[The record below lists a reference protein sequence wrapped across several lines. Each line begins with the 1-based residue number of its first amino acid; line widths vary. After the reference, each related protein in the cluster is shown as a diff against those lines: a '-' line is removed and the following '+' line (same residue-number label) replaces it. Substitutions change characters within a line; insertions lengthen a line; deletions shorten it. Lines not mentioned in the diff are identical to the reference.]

1 MERPPSAAKAAH
13 GLEFA
18 LRNGRRPTPA
28 ALPEQRS
35 CRYRTCVCEWP
46 QARTLPD
53 FSALRLQG
61 RSRFSGRLAAGKVGR
76 AATAAEIRESDLAGR
91 ISFGP
96 RWKFD
101 EPPSSSNQ
109 IPYRPSFERC
119 RKVCA
124 PMQTLRHRCAAFACG
139 HSASRAI
146 GGIQLNPPNESGTVQ
161 MNNAC
166 GGNRFRTMLERTF
179 RGNTTIPD
187 YSTQQVRRIANI
199 VLSEDVSGEDASA
212 VLLAL
217 IFGTFERHEFYSN
230 PTGFSRGPSACRPS
244 AEGFLPSARPADSNA
259 GCDLERS
266 LRANAAHRTC
276 RHREPEGDIL
286 LNVRSAA
293 EMHSCMPGSPEIP
306 PRSCPR
312 CTPDLRRN
320 LRSNPASV
328 RSIPVMKSGP
338 ANSGHGYP
346 KCAATYCRDA
356 LSHAAMRSNSPG
368 GINRSL
374 RKRRRERSFQSGN
387 QPLFRI
393 SKGYDMI
400 TDEQMRNRG
409 LRQAQPDDS
418 ADGLRSSENSFNAE
432 SARSGGKSLREPTSQ
447 KRIRA
452 FVWDASKQDVTD
464 RTRRVAA
471 WETAPI
477 HPEEPFKGL
486 DSKFRSDIKSVEH
499 LHILDRP
506 SSEIVKPRVSA
517 HAENKLTLWLPFD
530 TPLSAYWAAESAL
543 GRYSMNAV
551 KIDDRIGRII
561 ITSDEA
567 ADYGYTPFIKR
578 SFTAKDKRA
587 KAIRPSETKHFLH
600 YLQYAS
606 AKRTGDAAQ
615 DEFELKL
622 MFTVSNCQEIQFR
635 ASEELIRHAD
645 SNGFL
650 QRPLEEAFEDLKELW
665 DALRT
670 GRRPFCPPTR
680 WDVITMLREKGHL
693 LPADKKH
700 SALRPILSSATFG
713 DIARILENTRL
724 CPIDAI
730 RSSSR
735 TSEAV
740 RARYIAA
747 HVMRWATSK
756 SVAQIGHALG
766 ERDHS
771 SVVHG
776 LKQIDAWAKD
786 RPVNARFLD
795 MFCRL
800 ADNVGIC
807 NALRSDPGMKK
818 RLANIPPLARSSQ
831 LSG

>member
-1 MERPPSAAKAAH
+1 MNSA
-13 GLEFA
+13 
-18 LRNGRRPTPA
+18 
-28 ALPEQRS
+28 
-35 CRYRTCVCEWP
+35 YR
-46 QARTLPD
+46 
-53 FSALRLQG
+53 
-61 RSRFSGRLAAGKVGR
+61 
-76 AATAAEIRESDLAGR
+76 
-91 ISFGP
+91 
-96 RWKFD
+96 
-101 EPPSSSNQ
+101 
-109 IPYRPSFERC
+109 
-119 RKVCA
+119 
-124 PMQTLRHRCAAFACG
+124 
-139 HSASRAI
+139 
-146 GGIQLNPPNESGTVQ
+146 
-161 MNNAC
+161 
-166 GGNRFRTMLERTF
+166 GNRLRTMIKRTF
-179 RGNTTIPD
+179 RGNATIPD
-187 YSTQQVRRIANI
+187 YSTQQVRRIASI
-199 VLSEDVSGEDASA
+199 VLSEEVSGEEAPA
-212 VLLAL
+212 ILLAL
-217 IFGTFERHEFYSN
+217 VVGSCNSCGFSTN
-230 PTGFSRGPSACRPS
+230 LTGFRRRPSACRS
-244 AEGFLPSARPADSNA
+244 SVEGLLPPARPADSNA
-259 GCDLERS
+259 GCDPERS
-266 LRANAAHRTC
+266 LRGNAVHGTC
-276 RHREPEGDIL
+276 RRRESDGNIL
-286 LNVRSAA
+286 PNNRNAS
-293 EMHSCMPGSPEIP
+293 EMHSGMPGSPEIP
-306 PRSCPR
+306 PCSRPR
-312 CTPDLRRN
+312 CAPGLRRN
-320 LRSNPASV
+320 IRSNPASA
-328 RSIPVMKSGP
+328 RSIPVVKSGP
-338 ANSGHGYP
+338 ANSGPGYP
-346 KCAATYCRDA
+346 KCAATYRRDA
-356 LSHAAMRSNSPG
+356 LSPAAKRNISLG

-374 RKRRRERSFQSGN
+374 RKRRRERLFRSGN

-393 SKGYDMI
+393 PKGNDMT
-400 TDEQMRNRG
+400 TDEQVCNRG
-409 LRQAQPDDS
+409 PRKAQPDDS
-418 ADGLRSSENSFNAE
+418 ASGPRSSENASNTDA
-432 SARSGGKSLREPTSQ
+432 ARSSGTSLREPIAQ

-471 WETAPI
+471 WENAPAC
-477 HPEEPFKGL
+477 PEERFEGL
-486 DSKFRSDIKSVEH
+486 DAKFRSDIKSVEH
-499 LHILDRP
+499 LHVLDRP

-517 HAENKLTLWLPFD
+517 HAEDKLTLWLPFD

-543 GRYSMNAV
+543 GQYGMNAV

-567 ADYGYTPFIKR
+567 ADYGYAPFIKR
-578 SFTAKDKRA
+578 SFTPKDKRA

-606 AKRTGDAAQ
+606 VMRTGDIEQ

-622 MFTVSNCQEIQFR
+622 MFTVSNCREVQFQ

-645 SNGFL
+645 TNGFL
-650 QRPLEEAFEDLKELW
+650 QRPLEEAFEDFKELW

-670 GRRPFCPPTR
+670 GRRSFCPPSR

-724 CPIDAI
+724 CSIDAI

-735 TSEAV
+735 ASEAV

-807 NALRSDPGMKK
+807 NALRSNPEMKK
-818 RLANIPPLARSSQ
+818 RLANIPPLAKSSQ
-831 LSG
+831 LRG